1 MKKRSLIARHISSCR
16 NSNIS
21 FVKYKERITQGLQVS
36 SERPSLPQERPS
48 IDVDA
53 AHDVDPMAMSAFCSS
68 EHQYNWHLVARLY
81 TPNALPKTQSQS
93 RSQKVPK

>member
-1 MKKRSLIARHISSCR
+1 MLR

-21 FVKYKERITQGLQVS
+21 LVKYKERIAGGLQVS

-53 AHDVDPMAMSAFCSS
+53 AHDVDLMMISAFCSS
-68 EHQYNWHLVARLY
+68 EHESEYNWRLVARLY
-81 TPNALPKTQSQS
+81 TPNALLNKFPE
-93 RSQKVPK
+93 